1 MSFVVGL
8 TGPTG
13 AGKSSVTDVAKNLG
27 FKIIDC
33 DALARLAVEKGSDG
47 LAYIVKAFGDG
58 VLNSDG
64 TLNRKQL
71 AALAFSASDKTE
83 LLNKTLLPHIVKLI
97 KAQID
102 VPLVLLDA
110 PTLFES
116 GADSLCDD
124 VIVVL
129 CDEKTRKERIIKR
142 DGIDESAA
150 ELRIKAGKDDN
161 FYIERSNNIVYNDC
175 ELSVLN
181 LKIQKL
187 LNKLLEENNNV

>member
-8 TGPTG
+8 TGPMG

-47 LAYIVKAFGDG
+47 LADIVKAFGDG

-129 CDEKTRKERIIKR
+129 CDEKTRKDRIIKR

>member
-27 FKIIDC
+27 FKVIDC
-33 DALARLAVEKGSDG
+33 DAVARVAVEKGSDG
-47 LAYIVKAFGDG
+47 LADIVKVFGGG

-64 TLNRKQL
+64 TLNRKEL
-71 AALAFSASDKTE
+71 AALAFSSSEKTE
-83 LLNKTLLPHIVKLI
+83 LLNQTLLPHIVKLI
-97 KAQID
+97 KSQID

-116 GADSLCDD
+116 GADSLCNE

-129 CDEKTRKERIIKR
+129 CDKKTRKKRIMER

>member
-33 DALARLAVEKGSDG
+33 DVLARLAVEKGSDG
-47 LAYIVKAFGDG
+47 LADIVKAFGDG

-97 KAQID
+97 KSQID

>member
-47 LAYIVKAFGDG
+47 LADIVKAFGDG

-161 FYIERSNNIVYNDC
+161 YYIERANNIVYNDC

>member
-33 DALARLAVEKGSDG
+33 DALARVAVEKGSDG
-47 LAYIVKAFGDG
+47 LADIVKVFGGG

-161 FYIERSNNIVYNDC
+161 YYIERANNIVYNDC

>member
-33 DALARLAVEKGSDG
+33 DTLARLAVEKGSDG
-47 LAYIVKAFGDG
+47 LADIVKAFGDG

>member
-47 LAYIVKAFGDG
+47 LADVVKAFGDG

>member
-47 LAYIVKAFGDG
+47 LADIVKAFGDG

-129 CDEKTRKERIIKR
+129 CDEKTRKDRIIKR

>member
-33 DALARLAVEKGSDG
+33 DALARVAVEKGSDG
-47 LAYIVKAFGDG
+47 LADIVKVFGGG

-129 CDEKTRKERIIKR
+129 CDEKTRKKRIIKR

-161 FYIERSNNIVYNDC
+161 YYIERANNIVYNDC

>member
-47 LAYIVKAFGDG
+47 LADIVKAFGDG

-97 KAQID
+97 KTQID

>member
-47 LAYIVKAFGDG
+47 LADVVKAFGDG

-175 ELSVLN
+175 KLSVLN

>member
-47 LAYIVKAFGDG
+47 LADIVKAFGEG